1 MWTKCSDRQPERAAW
16 YLVAIVTRWG
26 GHMVTMACY
35 HGKGRWTV
43 DDLEASGLPIYWQ
56 PLPDLPEGL

>member
-43 DDLEASGLPIYWQ
+43 DDLEASGLPI
-56 PLPDLPEGL
+56 